1 MPGIGPSLVFAA
13 GLAIGVGAGT
23 LLPKKGKSE
32 GGVLPPPPVERY
44 DVVKRVPTA
53 GGSAV
58 LQGGFPGTY
67 TLPFTQAI
75 AQKKDPPRTSSRG

>member
-67 TLPFTQAI
+67 PIPFVHVMAE
-75 AQKKDPPRTSSRG
+75 KKDLPRT